1 MSPTLQRHV
10 RHRDAGGDRTEGWA
24 LLQCRNGRGV
34 LGWELGTSSLPKGD
48 SLSHSVEVAAGI
60 PAVEVKSSSGDKT
73 RL

>member
-1 MSPTLQRHV
+1 MGPSAVQKL
-10 RHRDAGGDRTEGWA
+10 
-24 LLQCRNGRGV
+24 GRGV